1 VNTNQLQV
9 VESIGVVDACW
20 NRIGV
25 AGDRSCPELVRHH
38 HCRNCPVYSD
48 AARSFFDRPPPEGY
62 RDEAA
67 RRYAATIEAEDS
79 EKESVLVFQL
89 GNERLALPLAAIDE
103 VSEPRPVHRIPRRM
117 SNVLRGL
124 TNLRGQLLLFISLHG
139 LIHVV
144 ETDAERGG
152 VGIDESRGG
161 TIVDDRTRARATA
174 KERFVVLRR
183 RDDRWV
189 FRADHV
195 VGIDYISRLDYL
207 AVPSTSA
214 DVKSSFCRSVFLR
227 EGATIGRLD
236 EDRILDALAEI
247 RHE

>member
-1 VNTNQLQV
+1 MNQNQSHVAGSL
-9 VESIGVVDACW
+9 EVVDACW

-25 AGDRSCPELVRHH
+25 AGDRSCPELSKYH
-38 HCRNCPVYSD
+38 HCRNCPVYSIG
-48 AARSFFDRPPPEGY
+48 ARSFFDRSPPDGY

-79 EKESVLVFQL
+79 EKESVLVFRL
-89 GNERLALPLAAIDE
+89 GAERLALPLAAIDE
-103 VSEPRPVHRIPRRM
+103 VSEPRPVHTIPRRT

-139 LIHVV
+139 LIHATESGDDRAA
-144 ETDAERGG
+144 ETIEGSRKG
-152 VGIDESRGG
+152 SRG
-161 TIVDDRTRARATA
+161 DERAAVQTSS
-174 KERFVVLRR
+174 KERFIVLRR

-195 VGIDYISRLDYL
+195 VGIESISRLDYL
-207 AVPSTSA
+207 AVPSTSSDA
-214 DVKSSFCRSVFLR
+214 KSSFCRSVFLR
-227 EGATIGRLD
+227 EGTTIGRLD

>member
-1 VNTNQLQV
+1 MNQTQSQV
-9 VESIGVVDACW
+9 AATLAVVDACW

-25 AGDRSCPELVRHH
+25 AGDRSCPELSKYH
-38 HCRNCPVYSD
+38 HCRNCPVYSI
-48 AARSFFDRPPPEGY
+48 AARSFFDRSPPDGY

-79 EKESVLVFQL
+79 EKESVLVFRL
-89 GNERLALPLAAIDE
+89 GAERLALPLAAIDE
-103 VSEPRPVHRIPRRM
+103 VSEPRPVHTIPRRT
-117 SNVLRGL
+117 SSVLRGL
-124 TNLRGQLLLFISLHG
+124 TNLRGQLLLCVSLHN
-139 LIHVV
+139 LIQA
-144 ETDAERGG
+144 AEAGDDG
-152 VGIDESRGG
+152 SAEAIDVMRKRSRGDERSG
-161 TIVDDRTRARATA
+161 VQAAS

-207 AVPSTSA
+207 AVPSTSSDA
-214 DVKSSFCRSVFLR
+214 KSSFCRSVFLR
-227 EGATIGRLD
+227 EATTIGRLD